1 MQLWDM
7 DPKNGLW
14 VVGMV
19 TMTVFLGETLTCMEW
34 KSKAGKGES
43 RWG

>member
-1 MQLWDM
+1 M

-19 TMTVFLGETLTCMEW
+19 TVTVFLGETLTCMVW
-34 KSKAGKGES
+34 KSKAGKG
-43 RWG
+43 